1 MFQDI
6 SIDELLALKDKKEL
20 VMIDVRSPSEFQDA
34 TIPGSINIPFF
45 DDNERAEIGTIYKQ
59 VSVQAAKDRGLE
71 IISAKL
77 PAFVK
82 TFEGIKAQKA
92 VFCWRGGMRSHSS
105 ATVLSLMGIR
115 TYRLA
120 GGFRSY
126 RRWVVDTLEKMDFK
140 PRVCVIS
147 GNTGAGKT
155 AILRRL
161 QAEGYPVLDLEAM
174 AGHRGSIFGHVGLQS
189 NNQKTFEAH
198 LVTNLLKLKDSPYIL
213 IEGESKRIGKTVIP
227 EFIFS
232 KKETATHLHINMPI
246 RERARHIIED
256 YRPWENK
263 EQLIKAYS
271 HIKDRIHTPIAK
283 EIEIALQEDQF
294 EKAVCLLLEH
304 YYDPR
309 YEHGMSKY
317 EQEIREVRAMDVM
330 TLDEAVEAVKAYVE
344 TEDFKCL
351 YPTLL

>member
-6 SIDELLALKDKKEL
+6 TIEELLALKDKKEL
-20 VMIDVRSPSEFQDA
+20 ALIDVRSPSEFQDS

-77 PAFVK
+77 PTFVK
-82 TFEGIKAQKA
+82 TFEGIKEQKA
-92 VFCWRGGMRSHSS
+92 VFCWRGGMRSHTS

-115 TYRLA
+115 TYRLT

-161 QAEGYPVLDLEAM
+161 QEDGYPVLDLEAIS
-174 AGHRGSIFGHVGLQS
+174 GHRGSVFGHVGLQA
-189 NNQKTFEAH
+189 NNQKTFEAL
-198 LVTNLLKLKDSPYIL
+198 LVTNLQKLKDSAYFL
-213 IEGESKRIGKTVIP
+213 IEGESKRIGKAVIP
-227 EFIFS
+227 EFIVS
-232 KKETATHLHINMPI
+232 KKESGTHLFIEMPI
-246 RERARHIIED
+246 LERARHIIED

-263 EQLIKAYS
+263 QELLQAYR

-283 EIEIALQEDQF
+283 EIETALIEDQF
-294 EKAVCLLLEH
+294 EHAVSLLLEY

-309 YEHGMSKY
+309 YEHAMSKY
-317 EQEIREVRAMDVM
+317 AQEINTIKAKTIE
-330 TLDEAVEAVKAYVE
+330 EAVIAVKEYLVSVDKEYLKA
-344 TEDFKCL
+344 
-351 YPTLL
+351 

>member
-6 SIDELLALKDKKEL
+6 TIEELLALKDKKEL
-20 VMIDVRSPSEFQDA
+20 VMIDVRSPSEFQDS

-77 PAFVK
+77 PTFVK
-82 TFEGIKAQKA
+82 TFEQIKEQKA
-92 VFCWRGGMRSHSS
+92 VFCWRGGMRSHTT

-115 TYRLA
+115 TYRLI
-120 GGFRSY
+120 GGFRTY
-126 RRWVVDTLEKMDFK
+126 RKWVVDKLEKMDFK

-161 QAEGYPVLDLEAM
+161 QEDGYPVLDLEAM
-174 AGHRGSIFGHVGLQS
+174 AGHRGSIFGHVGLQA
-189 NNQKTFEAH
+189 NNQKTFEAL
-198 LVTNLLKLKDSPYIL
+198 LVTNLLKLNASTYIL
-213 IEGESKRIGKTVIP
+213 IEGESKRIGKAVIP
-227 EFIFS
+227 EFIVS
-232 KKETATHLHINMPI
+232 KKDFGTQLFIEMPVT
-246 RERARHIIED
+246 ERARHIIED

-263 EQLIKAYS
+263 QELLQAYR

-283 EIEIALQEDQF
+283 KIEIALNEDQF
-294 EKAVCLLLEH
+294 EHAVSLLLEH

-309 YEHGMSKY
+309 YEHAMKKY
-317 EQEIREVRAMDVM
+317 EQEIIIIKAKTIEDAVM
-330 TLDEAVEAVKAYVE
+330 AVKE
-344 TEDFKCL
+344 CL
-351 YPTLL
+351 VSVNSECLKV

>member
-1 MFQDI
+1 LFQDI
-6 SIDELLALKDKKEL
+6 TIEELSALRDKKEL

-82 TFEGIKAQKA
+82 TFEKIKEQKA
-92 VFCWRGGMRSHSS
+92 VFCWRGGMRSHTS

-115 TYRLA
+115 TYRLT

-126 RRWVVDTLEKMDFK
+126 RRWVVDTLQKMEFK
-140 PRVCVIS
+140 PRACVIS

-161 QAEGYPVLDLEAM
+161 QEDGYPVLDLEAL
-174 AGHRGSIFGHVGLQS
+174 AGHRGSIFGHVGLRA

-198 LVTNLLKLKDSPYIL
+198 LVTNLHQLKDSPYFL
-213 IEGESKRIGKTVIP
+213 IEGESKRIGKAVIP
-227 EFIFS
+227 EFIVS
-232 KKETATHLHINMPI
+232 KKATGTQLYIEMPVPQ
-246 RERARHIIED
+246 RACHIIED

-263 EQLIKAYS
+263 AELIKAYS
-271 HIKDRIHTPIAK
+271 RIKNRIHTPIAK
-283 EIEIALQEDQF
+283 EIEMALHEDQF
-294 EKAVCLLLEH
+294 EKAVSLLLEH

-309 YEHGMSKY
+309 YEHTMDKY
-317 EQEIREVRAMDVM
+317 EQEMIPIRVN
-330 TLDEAVEAVKAYVE
+330 TIDEAVAAVKEYLKSIDVE
-344 TEDFKCL
+344 SKHIT
-351 YPTLL
+351 YT

>member
-6 SIDELLALKDKKEL
+6 TIEELLALRDKKEL
-20 VMIDVRSPSEFQDA
+20 VMIDVRSPSEFRDS

-71 IISAKL
+71 IISTKL

-82 TFEGIKAQKA
+82 TFEQIKEQKA
-92 VFCWRGGMRSHSS
+92 VFCWRGGMRSKTT

-115 TYRLA
+115 IHRLT
-120 GGFRSY
+120 GGFRTY
-126 RRWVVDTLEKMDFK
+126 RKWVVDTLEKMDFK
-140 PRVCVIS
+140 PQVCVIS

-161 QAEGYPVLDLEAM
+161 QEDGYPVLDLEAL
-174 AGHRGSIFGHVGLQS
+174 AGHRGSIFGHVGLRS
-189 NNQKTFEAH
+189 NNQKTFEAL
-198 LVTNLLKLKDSPYIL
+198 LVTNLLKLKDSPYL
-213 IEGESKRIGKTVIP
+213 LMEGESKRIGKAVIP
-227 EFIFS
+227 EFIVS
-232 KKETATHLHINMPI
+232 KKESGTQLFIEMPI
-246 RERARHIIED
+246 LERARHIIED

-263 EQLIKAYS
+263 QELLQAYR

-283 EIEIALQEDQF
+283 EIEIALNEDHF
-294 EKAVCLLLEH
+294 EHAVSLLLEH

-309 YEHGMSKY
+309 YEHTMRKY
-317 EQEIREVRAMDVM
+317 EQEITTIKAKTMEDAVM
-330 TLDEAVEAVKAYVE
+330 AVKEYLKLADAEYV
-344 TEDFKCL
+344 KV
-351 YPTLL
+351 

>member
-6 SIDELLALKDKKEL
+6 SIDELLALNDKKKL

-82 TFEGIKAQKA
+82 TIEAIKEPKA
-92 VFCWRGGMRSHSS
+92 VFCWRGGMRSHTS

-115 TYRLA
+115 TYRLT

-126 RRWVVDTLEKMDFK
+126 RRWVVDTLEKMEFK
-140 PRVCVIS
+140 PRVYVIS
-147 GNTGAGKT
+147 GNTGAGKS

-161 QAEGYPVLDLEAM
+161 QSEGYPVLDLEAY
-174 AGHRGSIFGHVGLQS
+174 AGHRGSIFGHVGLQA

-198 LVTNLLKLKDSPYIL
+198 FVTDFMKLKDSPYLL
-213 IEGESKRIGKTVIP
+213 IEGESKRIGKAVMPDIL
-227 EFIFS
+227 FN
-232 KKETATHLHINMPI
+232 KKETGTHLYIQMPI
-246 RERARHIIED
+246 HERVRHIIED

-263 EQLIKAYS
+263 EPLLEAYQ

-283 EIEIALQEDQF
+283 EIEIALQSDYF
-294 EKAVCLLLEH
+294 DKAVDLLLTH

-309 YEHGMSKY
+309 YEH
-317 EQEIREVRAMDVM
+317 AMNKHERDIQDIHPLNVHN
-330 TLDEAVEAVKAYVE
+330 LDEAVHAVKAYIQL
-344 TEDFKCL
+344 DL
-351 YPTLL
+351 HN

>member
-6 SIDELLALKDKKEL
+6 TIEELLALRDKKEL

-77 PAFVK
+77 PAFIK
-82 TFEGIKAQKA
+82 TFEGIKEQKA

-105 ATVLSLMGIR
+105 ATVLALMGIR
-115 TYRLA
+115 TYRLT

-161 QAEGYPVLDLEAM
+161 QEDGYPVLDLEAL
-174 AGHRGSIFGHVGLQS
+174 AGHRGSIFGHVGLQA

-198 LVTNLLKLKDSPYIL
+198 LVTNLLQLKDSPYFL
-213 IEGESKRIGKTVIP
+213 IEGESKRIGKAVIP
-227 EFIFS
+227 EFIVS
-232 KKETATHLHINMPI
+232 KKDTGPQLYIEMPI
-246 RERARHIIED
+246 RERARHIIEN
-256 YRPWENK
+256 YRPLENK
-263 EQLIKAYS
+263 VELLKSFSRIKN
-271 HIKDRIHTPIAK
+271 RIHTPIAK
-283 EIEIALQEDQF
+283 EIEIALHEDQF
-294 EKAVCLLLEH
+294 EKAVSLLLEH

-309 YEHGMSKY
+309 YEHAMNKY
-317 EQEIREVRAMDVM
+317 EQEIITIRAN
-330 TLDEAVEAVKAYVE
+330 TIDEAVVAVKEYLKSVDVE
-344 TEDFKCL
+344 NKHLNYT
-351 YPTLL
+351 

>member
-1 MFQDI
+1 LFQDI
-6 SIDELLALKDKKEL
+6 TIEELLALKDKKEL

-77 PAFVK
+77 PTFVK
-82 TFEGIKAQKA
+82 TFEGIKEQKA
-92 VFCWRGGMRSHSS
+92 VFCWRGGMRSHTS

-115 TYRLA
+115 TYRLT

-161 QAEGYPVLDLEAM
+161 QEDGYPVLDLEAL
-174 AGHRGSIFGHVGLQS
+174 AGHRGSIFGHVGLRA

-198 LVTNLLKLKDSPYIL
+198 LVTNLLLLKDLP
-213 IEGESKRIGKTVIP
+213 
-227 EFIFS
+227 IF
-232 KKETATHLHINMPI
+232 
-246 RERARHIIED
+246 
-256 YRPWENK
+256 
-263 EQLIKAYS
+263 
-271 HIKDRIHTPIAK
+271 
-283 EIEIALQEDQF
+283 
-294 EKAVCLLLEH
+294 
-304 YYDPR
+304 
-309 YEHGMSKY
+309 
-317 EQEIREVRAMDVM
+317 
-330 TLDEAVEAVKAYVE
+330 
-344 TEDFKCL
+344 
-351 YPTLL
+351 

>member
-1 MFQDI
+1 LFQDI
-6 SIDELLALKDKKEL
+6 TIEELLALRDKKEL
-20 VMIDVRSPSEFQDA
+20 VMIDVRSPSEFQDS

-71 IISAKL
+71 IISSKL

-82 TFEGIKAQKA
+82 TFEQIKEQKA
-92 VFCWRGGMRSHSS
+92 VFCWRGGMRSKTT

-115 TYRLA
+115 AYRLT
-120 GGFRSY
+120 GGFRTY
-126 RRWVVDTLEKMDFK
+126 RKWVVDTLGKMDLK

-161 QAEGYPVLDLEAM
+161 QDDGYPVLDLEAL
-174 AGHRGSIFGHVGLQS
+174 AGHRGSIFGHVGLRS
-189 NNQKTFEAH
+189 NNQKTFDAL
-198 LVTNLLKLKDSPYIL
+198 LVTNLLKLKDSPYL
-213 IEGESKRIGKTVIP
+213 LMEGESKRIGKAVIP
-227 EFIFS
+227 EFIVN
-232 KKETATHLHINMPI
+232 KKESGTQLFIEMPI
-246 RERARHIIED
+246 LERARHIIED

-263 EQLIKAYS
+263 QELLQAYR

-283 EIEIALQEDQF
+283 EIEIALNEDHF
-294 EKAVCLLLEH
+294 EHAVSLLLEH

-309 YEHGMSKY
+309 YEHTMRKY
-317 EQEIREVRAMDVM
+317 EQEITTIKVKTMEDAVM
-330 TLDEAVEAVKAYVE
+330 AVKEYL
-344 TEDFKCL
+344 K
-351 YPTLL
+351 